1 MAKTIGGVRGDNNA
15 ANKAARS
22 MLNELAFWGRV
33 ADYEV
38 TKLTTKLSEQEIIE
52 RLGGADKTRGSCA
65 SLALAYAA
73 NKAGMNVLDFRDG
86 QSRRFWATHFTSF
99 AQKFGGKIISDYN
112 QIRATRSLLAE
123 MKEGHEY
130 ILSTGKHAAIVRK
143 GAKGYEYLELQDEP
157 ARNGF
162 HPLDKHVLYDRFKAD
177 AYHTCRGRRTNTN
190 STLTD
195 IRNIRDTEATRELMG
210 SINTPVWAQHKGKGG
225 GIK

>member
-15 ANKAARS
+15 ADKAARS
-22 MLNELAFWGRV
+22 MLSRLAFWGHV

-38 TKLTTKLSEQEIIE
+38 AKLTTKLSTAEIIE
-52 RLGGADKTRGSCA
+52 KLGGDDKTDGSCA

-73 NKAGMNVLDFRDG
+73 NKAGMDVQDFRDG
-86 QSRRFWATHFTSF
+86 QSREFWANHLASF
-99 AQKFGGKIISDYN
+99 AQIFGGEIISDFN
-112 QIRATRSLLAE
+112 QIRAAKSLLAK
-123 MKEGHEY
+123 MKKGHEY
-130 ILSTGKHAAIVRK
+130 ILSVGRHAAIVRR
-143 GAKGYEYLELQDEP
+143 GAKGYEYLELQDKP

-162 HPLDKHVLYDRFKAD
+162 HPLDKHVLHDRFKAD
-177 AYHTCRGRRTNTN
+177 AYHTYHGRRTNTN